1 MTLHHRRLA
10 LNRPLKAGIDCHY
23 VKSVQI
29 WSFLWS
35 VFFLH
40 SDWLQRDTKYLS
52 VFSPNAG
59 KYGPEKFRIWTNF
72 TQCGLFYMMEDMGF
86 ALMFILVNLNS
97 NFPVRIRVEISHL
110 CKLFFHVIAT
120 WAIMSKQ
127 LLFIHLFIQM
137 YLFKCI

>member
-1 MTLHHRRLA
+1 MTKAVTLHHRRLA

-35 VFFLH
+35 VFSCIRTDYREILT
-40 SDWLQRDTKYLS
+40 TKYLS
-52 VFSPNAG
+52 VFSRMRENTDQ
-59 KYGPEKFRIWTNF
+59 KKFCIWTNF

-120 WAIMSKQ
+120 
-127 LLFIHLFIQM
+127 
-137 YLFKCI
+137 